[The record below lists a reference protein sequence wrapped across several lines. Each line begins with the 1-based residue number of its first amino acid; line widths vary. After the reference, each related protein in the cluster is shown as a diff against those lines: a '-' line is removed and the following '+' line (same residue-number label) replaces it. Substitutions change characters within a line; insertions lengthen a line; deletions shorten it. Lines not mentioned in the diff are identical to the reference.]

1 MFSFLPIFTCTVF
14 ICNIFWNANEKENFC
29 IHVVIEIE
37 FIPLLE
43 SAHHV
48 DVKPANLNI
57 KVREREEKIKAK
69 IRKTVSKSKC
79 IYFKKTN

>member
-1 MFSFLPIFTCTVF
+1 MQRKRITT
-14 ICNIFWNANEKENFC
+14 KQENFC
-29 IHVVIEIE
+29 IRVVIEIK
-37 FIPLLE
+37 FNLLLE
-43 SAHHV
+43 SVHHV